1 MSDVNRQIVI
11 KELPSEKLDPSL
23 FEMRDGDLPEPGEGE
38 ILVRTLFLSLDAAN
52 RAWMQGK
59 TYKSPVLAGEVMH
72 GYSISQVVT
81 SNSEKFAVG
90 DVVEGQGN
98 WQEYAILPERQA
110 GKVVARGPLSHQMS
124 ILGVTGLTA
133 YFGLL
138 NVGEPKEGETIVVSA
153 AAGAVGNVVGQIGK
167 IKGCRVVGIAGSDE
181 KCKWLTDEL
190 GFDAA
195 INYKSEN
202 VFQALKEACP
212 DGIDVYFDNVGGEIL
227 GNVLRQMNLHGRIAC
242 CGAVSQYD
250 TGQPDPSPAGLPGIL
265 VVNRIK
271 MQGFIVMDFYAE
283 KRKACD
289 EIAQWVEEG
298 KLKIKEDIIDGLE
311 NAPAALVGLLHG
323 ENYGKRMIKVSDP
336 TS

>member
-1 MSDVNRQIVI
+1 MSEVNRQIVL
-11 KELPSEKLDPSL
+11 KELPKEKLDASQFSL
-23 FEMRDGDLPEPGEGE
+23 RDGEVPEPGDGE
-38 ILVRTLFLSLDAAN
+38 VLVRTLYLSLDAAN

-59 TYKSPVLAGEVMH
+59 TYKDPVLPGEVMH
-72 GYSISQVVT
+72 GYSISQVVV
-81 SNSEKFAVG
+81 SKSERFEAG
-90 DVVEGQGN
+90 DLVEGQGN
-98 WQEYAILPERQA
+98 WQEYAVLSERQM
-110 GKVVARGPLSHQMS
+110 GKVTPRGPLSHQMS

-138 NVGEPKEGETIVVSA
+138 KIGEPKEGETLVVSA

-181 KCKWLTDEL
+181 KCSWLTDEL

-195 INYKSEN
+195 INYKTEN
-202 VFQALKEACP
+202 VFRALRKACP

-227 GNVLRQMNLHGRIAC
+227 GNVLRQMNLHGRVAC

-250 TGQPDPSPAGLPGIL
+250 TRTPDPSPPGLPGLL

-271 MQGFIVMDFYAE
+271 MHGFIVMDFYAE
-283 KRKACD
+283 RDQACD

-311 NAPAALVGLLHG
+311 NAPTALVGLLHG
-323 ENYGKRMIKVSDP
+323 DNYGKRMIRVAEASG
-336 TS
+336 